1 MKIEAHFA
9 FRLLLF
15 CLLLFCLF
23 VLGGESI
30 GGIVGSSS
38 SFSIVCVFVCV
49 LLFVCC
55 CSFF

>member
-15 CLLLFCLF
+15 CLFCLF

-30 GGIVGSSS
+30 GGIVGSGG

-49 LLFVCC
+49 VLFIYFC
-55 CSFF
+55 F